1 MNPLLST
8 ARHLLLGMACLLS
21 LAAQAEPITLF
32 VPFAGAG
39 NVAVFDAA
47 TGSGGWVGAIDQ
59 SPDSISPAT
68 PAPLSLIS
76 VVLFTLDAASRTLSG
91 SFEFTTTDLLST
103 LYGELSGSVLDAD
116 ILGTGG
122 QFSVD
127 YLIRGGSG
135 QFFGASGFGL
145 SFVDFNPAPAFNNY
159 AEAGLL
165 AFSVPEPGSLAL
177 VSLGLLAFAWR
188 RRARQAS

>member
-1 MNPLLST
+1 MNPLICT
-8 ARHLLLGMACLLS
+8 ARRLLLLCATCLLP
-21 LAAQAEPITLF
+21 LAARADPVTLF
-32 VPFAGAG
+32 VPYGGEG

-59 SPDSISPAT
+59 SPDPSSPVL
-68 PAPLSLIS
+68 PLSLVS
-76 VVLFTLDAASRTLSG
+76 VVLFTLDAASHTLSG

-116 ILGTGG
+116 ILSTGG
-122 QFSVD
+122 RFNVD